1 MTFEKI
7 IKKASLN
14 NHKRNRHARIEPAS
28 KKNLVFQM
36 ILKNKLKP
44 KTILEIGSSTG
55 YLLESLRTNLNSQCF
70 GIDTSKSAI
79 TEGKKLFKNVNLSYG
94 MFENSKLKNLKFDLI
109 ICGFF
114 LFMLP
119 PSKILNLFSKID
131 FCLKNG
137 GHIIISDFYNKSN
150 SFKIKN
156 YKHEK
161 KLKVYRW
168 DYKKVF
174 LSLPYYRKKDIIK
187 RFDSNMKNFV
197 EISLMKKKISL

>member
-79 TEGKKLFKNVNLSYG
+79 SEYSTDEPAKRVSSL
-94 MFENSKLKNLKFDLI
+94 D
-109 ICGFF
+109 
-114 LFMLP
+114 
-119 PSKILNLFSKID
+119 
-131 FCLKNG
+131 
-137 GHIIISDFYNKSN
+137 SDSNFKSN
-150 SFKIKN
+150 TAGTVSSASISC
-156 YKHEK
+156 EE
-161 KLKVYRW
+161 
-168 DYKKVF
+168 
-174 LSLPYYRKKDIIK
+174 SGC
-187 RFDSNMKNFV
+187 SN
-197 EISLMKKKISL
+197 KISCAVSNRVIESFGERSKE